1 MNQKQKEM
9 QAKLEQIKKNKPQFA
24 GKNTNGMTA
33 VKATKQNQHGA
44 KINAPRKAE
53 FEIYEHSEELT
64 LSFLLKLDF
73 LILTNERRIKCQ
85 ILNLKT

>member
-1 MNQKQKEM
+1 MLQEK
-9 QAKLEQIKKNKPQFA
+9 
-24 GKNTNGMTA
+24 
-33 VKATKQNQHGA
+33 
-44 KINAPRKAE
+44 RE

-85 ILNLKT
+85 ILNLKI